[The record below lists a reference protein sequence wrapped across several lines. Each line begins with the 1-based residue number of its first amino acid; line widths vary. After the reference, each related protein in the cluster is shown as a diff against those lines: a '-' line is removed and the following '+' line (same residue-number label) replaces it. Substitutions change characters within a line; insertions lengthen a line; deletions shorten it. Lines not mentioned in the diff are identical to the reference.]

1 MEALVTAAAVVDRS
15 SGIGDVG
22 IGDVVEFIPVDG
34 VEDVD
39 IGGIDDVS
47 IVDGSPL
54 YCGCE
59 IGNVGMYGGGTQ
71 YVFLDTTSGL
81 FVTADVVNFTPVDGG
96 IGDVVEVVDTGGG
109 GIDDASIVD
118 GSPLYCGCG
127 IGNVDMYGYDTQYVK
142 LVVGGI
148 EDEFIVDRSS

>member
-15 SGIGDVG
+15 SG

-39 IGGIDDVS
+39 IGGS

-81 FVTADVVNFTPVDGG
+81 FVTADVVDFTPADGG
-96 IGDVVEVVDTGGG
+96 IGDVVEVVDTAGG
-109 GIDDASIVD
+109 GIDE
-118 GSPLYCGCG
+118 SPLYCGCE
-127 IGNVDMYGYDTQYVK
+127 IGNVDMYGGDTQFVE

-148 EDEFIVDRSS
+148 EDEFTPPPYCGIDVMGRVD

>member
-15 SGIGDVG
+15 SGIGDV
-22 IGDVVEFIPVDG
+22 VEFIPVDG

-39 IGGIDDVS
+39 TGGGGIDDVS

-59 IGNVGMYGGGTQ
+59 IGNVDMYGG
-71 YVFLDTTSGL
+71 
-81 FVTADVVNFTPVDGG
+81 
-96 IGDVVEVVDTGGG
+96 
-109 GIDDASIVD
+109 
-118 GSPLYCGCG
+118 
-127 IGNVDMYGYDTQYVK
+127 DTQFVE

-148 EDEFIVDRSS
+148 EDEFTHPPYCGIDVMGRVD

>member
-39 IGGIDDVS
+39 IGGS

-59 IGNVGMYGGGTQ
+59 IGNVGMYGGGT
-71 YVFLDTTSGL
+71 
-81 FVTADVVNFTPVDGG
+81 
-96 IGDVVEVVDTGGG
+96 
-109 GIDDASIVD
+109 
-118 GSPLYCGCG
+118 
-127 IGNVDMYGYDTQYVK
+127 
-142 LVVGGI
+142 
-148 EDEFIVDRSS
+148 

>member
-39 IGGIDDVS
+39 TGGGGIDDVS

-59 IGNVGMYGGGTQ
+59 IGNV
-71 YVFLDTTSGL
+71 
-81 FVTADVVNFTPVDGG
+81 
-96 IGDVVEVVDTGGG
+96 
-109 GIDDASIVD
+109 
-118 GSPLYCGCG
+118 
-127 IGNVDMYGYDTQYVK
+127 DM
-142 LVVGGI
+142 
-148 EDEFIVDRSS
+148 

>member
-15 SGIGDVG
+15 SGIGDV
-22 IGDVVEFIPVDG
+22 VEFIPVDG

-39 IGGIDDVS
+39 TGGGGIDDLS

-54 YCGCE
+54 YCGCD

-81 FVTADVVNFTPVDGG
+81 FVTADVVDFTSADGG
-96 IGDVVEVVDTGGG
+96 IGDVVEVVDTAGG
-109 GIDDASIVD
+109 GIDE
-118 GSPLYCGCG
+118 SPLYCVCE
-127 IGNVDMYGYDTQYVK
+127 IGNVDMYGGDTQFVE

-148 EDEFIVDRSS
+148 EDEFTHPPYCGIDVMGRVD

>member
-1 MEALVTAAAVVDRS
+1 MEAFGIEAADTFLDTTSGLLVTAAAVVDRS
-15 SGIGDVG
+15 SGIGDDVVDFTPVDGG

-39 IGGIDDVS
+39 TGGGGIDDVS

-59 IGNVGMYGGGTQ
+59 IGNVDMYGG
-71 YVFLDTTSGL
+71 
-81 FVTADVVNFTPVDGG
+81 
-96 IGDVVEVVDTGGG
+96 
-109 GIDDASIVD
+109 
-118 GSPLYCGCG
+118 
-127 IGNVDMYGYDTQYVK
+127 DTQYVK

-148 EDEFIVDRSS
+148 EDGFTSPLYCGIDVMGRVD

>member
-15 SGIGDVG
+15 SG

-39 IGGIDDVS
+39 IGGS

-127 IGNVDMYGYDTQYVK
+127 IGNVDMYGDDTQYVK